1 MSSVRLGD
9 IVDDFCSRCHF
20 VSNHSVV
27 AMIQE
32 EIKRVRCRTCEYEH
46 DYRHGK
52 GLEKKK
58 TTSTAYD
65 AVLASILTGK
75 SMEAGDGPANPG
87 KPPKKVSKMPT
98 RTRARTLTPRPPR
111 SR

>member
-9 IVDDFCSRCHF
+9 IADDFCSRCHF

-27 AMIQE
+27 AIIQE
-32 EIKRVRCRTCEYEH
+32 AVKRVRCRTCEYEH

-58 TTSTAYD
+58 TTATSYD
-65 AVLASILTGK
+65 EVLATILAGQSTGT
-75 SMEAGDGPANPG
+75 GDGPVTPA
-87 KPPKKVSKMPT
+87 KPTKKVSKTPG
-98 RTRARTLTPRPPR
+98 RSRARSLTPRPPR
-111 SR
+111 